1 MASNF
6 RVLGKMPSDLTGITT
21 RWTCII
27 MGSGTMCV
35 LSGTIKATWGA
46 ADSQTIG
53 QLDPECTKGY
63 TEGFQVIAS
72 VKMEGKQVW
81 VQSGAAASFQLFLRG
96 KGHSELAIWTSLEGI
111 EGKAVTVNLDGIT
124 LASGSGPKQCLPSQV
139 LGDRRRRS
147 RGNKSRDRKSA
158 QDAPRIKELKNKL
171 SKASQAG
178 WLAGWLAAKDT
189 KPSVSPTEQTT
200 GSDFD
205 GCRLVQNQVNTSQPG
220 FALKSVLKPANM
232 VIMGKSFATRTCVL
246 RGVVKFTSVDS
257 TAIAFLDPN
266 YRDPTTR
273 MPFCFPMATM
283 IFLASVTDSNNSRR
297 IARTLA
303 LRIEPHGR
311 MVVIGKEPRD
321 VSVRLDNIMYHPL
334 MEFNFSP
341 RSCAPYCFPHG
352 REGNSGM
359 VNTHT

>member
-1 MASNF
+1 LPKASTETKELKDGLS
-6 RVLGKMPSDLTGITT
+6 RVN
-21 RWTCII
+21 
-27 MGSGTMCV
+27 
-35 LSGTIKATWGA
+35 
-46 ADSQTIG
+46 
-53 QLDPECTKGY
+53 TKS
-63 TEGFQVIAS
+63 A
-72 VKMEGKQVW
+72 
-81 VQSGAAASFQLFLRG
+81 
-96 KGHSELAIWTSLEGI
+96 HSENKELKSKL
-111 EGKAVTVNLDGIT
+111 
-124 LASGSGPKQCLPSQV
+124 SQV
-139 LGDRRRRS
+139 NTKDPT
-147 RGNKSRDRKSA
+147 
-158 QDAPRIKELKNKL
+158 QDASRIKELKNKL
-171 SKASQAG
+171 SKGSTETKELKDKLSRVNTKSAHSENIEAAFRAGVISVLKELKSKPSQVN
-178 WLAGWLAAKDT
+178 T

-283 IFLASVTDSNNSRR
+283 IFLASVTDSNNSGR

-303 LRIEPHGR
+303 LQIEPHGR
-311 MVVIGKEPRD
+311 MVIIGKEPRD

-341 RSCAPYCFPHG
+341 RSCAPYCFPNG
-352 REGNSGM
+352 REGNIGM
-359 VNTHT
+359 VNAHT